1 MYKAYKFRIYPNE
14 TQKILLHKSF
24 GCVRFIYNYYLSII
38 KEKGFISAYDCIKDY
53 TNNLQEEYPFLK
65 EVDSTI
71 LRKELFH
78 LEDNLKKYY
87 GNKSFGFP
95 KFKNK
100 YSKNSYTTSAVY
112 QTYKNKRYCNIE
124 LDLMKKEI
132 KLPKLKKVKIRG
144 YRNLTKINGKI
155 VNASISKEA
164 NGKYYVS
171 VLYKIEECKNNK
183 IPDSIV
189 GIDIGIKSLVT
200 LSDGTKIENNRYIE
214 KYEKR
219 IQRKQKELSRK
230 EKGSK
235 NYYKCKQKIN
245 VLYTKLKN
253 ARKYYLHKVTKEI
266 TDRYDIIISET
277 LKTKQM
283 IERKK
288 LSKEITDASFF
299 EIIRPKNNKSEEK
312 GKKFYQINEYY
323 ASSQICSRCENEDK
337 KYKDLKERAYRCNV
351 CHNKEDRDV
360 IESINIMFE
369 GLRLYIKEAFSIV

>member
-24 GCVRFIYNYYLSII
+24 GCVRFIYNYY
-38 KEKGFISAYDCIKDY
+38 
-53 TNNLQEEYPFLK
+53 
-65 EVDSTI
+65 
-71 LRKELFH
+71 
-78 LEDNLKKYY
+78 
-87 GNKSFGFP
+87 
-95 KFKNK
+95 
-100 YSKNSYTTSAVY
+100 
-112 QTYKNKRYCNIE
+112 
-124 LDLMKKEI
+124 
-132 KLPKLKKVKIRG
+132 
-144 YRNLTKINGKI
+144 
-155 VNASISKEA
+155 
-164 NGKYYVS
+164 
-171 VLYKIEECKNNK
+171 
-183 IPDSIV
+183 
-189 GIDIGIKSLVT
+189 
-200 LSDGTKIENNRYIE
+200 
-214 KYEKR
+214 
-219 IQRKQKELSRK
+219 LSRK

-266 TDRYDIIISET
+266 TDRYDIIISEAF
-277 LKTKQM
+277 KTKQM

-323 ASSQICSRCENEDK
+323 DSSQICSRCENEDK
-337 KYKDLKERAYRCNV
+337 KYKDLKEREYRCNV

-360 IESINIMFE
+360 NASINIMFE